1 MNAVQ
6 LRYMKARA
14 ALDAAQ
20 ELAAALRPPYPD
32 PDTDAAL
39 EGYVKQCASA
49 ESAAGYYPAF
59 DAYITARDALL
70 AWGRDKALAYSLPE
84 RRAEIAALYD
94 NVVKFPSILRKL
106 IGATMRLDA

>member
-20 ELAAALRPPYPD
+20 ELAAALRPPYPAD
-32 PDTDAAL
+32 DNEESL
-39 EGYVKQCASA
+39 EDYVNGCASA

-59 DAYITARDALL
+59 DSYITARDALL

-94 NVVKFPSILRKL
+94 NATKFPSILRKL